1 MSNSLRPHRLKPT
14 RFICPWNSPGKNTG
28 VCSHSLLQGI
38 FPTQELN
45 SCPLHLL
52 YCRQIFLPSEP
63 PGDLVYGKLLVYGKF
78 KFCSWIFL
86 MHGQLN
92 VEMYNPQIPTT
103 DLLEYTEY
111 PQTCQ
116 LKKPR
121 KLKYSSSTLGAEKDG
136 IFYLSF
142 KWEK

>member
-14 RFICPWNSPGKNTG
+14 RFICPWNSPDKNMEWVAIPFSRGSYQPRNWTHVPYISCIAG
-28 VCSHSLLQGI
+28 RIFYHLNHQG
-38 FPTQELN
+38 
-45 SCPLHLL
+45 SWC
-52 YCRQIFLPSEP
+52 
-63 PGDLVYGKLLVYGKF
+63 LVYGKLLVYGKF

-92 VEMYNPQIPTT
+92 VERYNPQIPTT

-121 KLKYSSSTLGAEKDG
+121 KNEVFVFNSGGREGWYILFE
-136 IFYLSF
+136 F
-142 KWEK
+142 

>member
-1 MSNSLRPHRLKPT
+1 MLSNVQLFATPQTEAHQVHLSMEFPRQEY
-14 RFICPWNSPGKNTG
+14 G
-28 VCSHSLLQGI
+28 VGSHSLLQGI
-38 FPTQELN
+38 FPTQKLN
-45 SCPLHLL
+45 TCPLHLL
-52 YCRQIFLPSEP
+52 YCRQNFLPSEP
-63 PGDLVYGKLLVYGKF
+63 PGELVYGKLLVYGKF

-92 VEMYNPQIPTT
+92 VERYNPQIPTT

-121 KLKYSSSTLGAEKDG
+121 KNEVFVFNSGGREGWYILFE
-136 IFYLSF
+136 F
-142 KWEK
+142 